1 MTELTAYCP
10 DCRRLVPYA
19 IVARHGP
26 ALVPLRGDKGLK
38 MMFTEEDAPGEKV
51 AVSCADCLYGEK
63 PNKEWEFDWKIVRP
77 RREA

>member
-51 AVSCADCLYGEK
+51 AVSCADCLHDFE
-63 PNKEWEFDWKIVRP
+63 IVRP
-77 RREA
+77 RQSPRHSGDGVGSA